1 MATGALTNLMKF
13 SSSED
18 SALVMIEREKARI
31 EIRGT
36 AASIIA
42 LWYDPDPGF
51 GFGFGFQVSGVQ
63 GTGAQPRRS
72 SRCGGPETRI
82 PTSETRNPDHVPKPK
97 NSKSETRNP
106 KPGHSRVDHRA
117 VVPRQALRTS
127 IKVNF

>member
-51 GFGFGFQVSGVQ
+51 GFGFGFQVSGLR
-63 GTGAQPRRS
+63 GTGAQPR
-72 SRCGGPETRI
+72 
-82 PTSETRNPDHVPKPK
+82 
-97 NSKSETRNP
+97 
-106 KPGHSRVDHRA
+106 
-117 VVPRQALRTS
+117 
-127 IKVNF
+127 